1 MFNLKSKLRVGLDIG
16 SHSIKVVALERGTH
30 HSQRLV
36 HVRCREIYSGGEAY
50 DPEGPKK
57 GTVVPLLLEMFYE
70 MGLVPK
76 RIRHLGSSVGGLNI
90 AAKEI
95 RSLQLSEE
103 EMSSAML
110 LEARKHLPLDGT
122 ESIVDHQ
129 ILGDDPKEPDKV
141 RVLLAATTKRTFEAH
156 LDILR
161 EIELA
166 PGVVDIE
173 PLAVLN
179 SYVGSLE
186 LPDEGVLVFLNVGC
200 RKTNLSVFGRKDLFF
215 TRDLPI
221 GGYHFTQD
229 IMRDLSLEYREA
241 ENLKTSRGLRP
252 DVKRAGESAAAFTVT
267 EKSALEKLGEEVSRS
282 LRYYVKETGQG
293 LFVKFILT
301 GGTAGSKD
309 LQTFLSEKFN
319 LSVEAYNPLAQFD
332 SGTTQDNNPWQFA
345 AAAGLVLRAQ
355 AV

>member
-16 SHSIKVVALERGTH
+16 SHSIKVVAIERGTH
-30 HSQRLV
+30 RTHRLV
-36 HVRCREIYSGGEAY
+36 QARSREIFSGAEPY

-57 GTVVPLLLEMFYE
+57 ATLVPLLLEIFYE
-70 MGLVPK
+70 MGLPP
-76 RIRHLGSSVGGLNI
+76 RRLRHLGSAVGGLNI
-90 AAKEI
+90 SAKEI
-95 RSLQLSEE
+95 RALHLADE
-103 EMSSAML
+103 EMVSAML

-122 ESIVDHQ
+122 ETIVDYQ

-156 LDILR
+156 MDTLR
-161 EIELA
+161 EIELQ

-173 PLAVLN
+173 PLATLN
-179 SYVGSLE
+179 SYLSATE

-200 RKTNLSVFGRKDLFF
+200 RKTNLSVLGRKDVFL

-221 GGYHFTQD
+221 GGYHFTLD
-229 IMRDLSLEYREA
+229 LMRDLSMEYREA

-252 DVKRAGESAAAFTVT
+252 DVKRVGEPTASLSVT
-267 EKSALEKLGEEVSRS
+267 EKSALEKLGDEVSRS

-293 LFVKFILT
+293 LFVKFVLT

-309 LQTFLSEKFN
+309 LQTFLYEKFN
-319 LSVEAYNPLAQFD
+319 LPAEAYNPLAQFE
-332 SGTTQDNNPWQFA
+332 GGAHFEENPWQFA
-345 AAAGLVLRAQ
+345 AAAGLALRAQ

>member
-1 MFNLKSKLRVGLDIG
+1 MFSLKSKLRVGLDIG

-30 HSQRLV
+30 RSHRLV
-36 HVRCREIYSGGEAY
+36 HTRCREIYVGAEAY

-57 GTVVPLLLEMFYE
+57 ATVVPLLIEMFYE

-76 RIRHLGSSVGGLNI
+76 RIRHLGSAISGLNI

-95 RSLQLSEE
+95 RSLQLSED
-103 EMSSAML
+103 EMASAML

-122 ESIVDHQ
+122 ESMVDHQ

-141 RVLLAATTKRTFEAH
+141 RVLLAATTKRTFETH

-161 EIELA
+161 EIELN

-179 SYVGSLE
+179 SYIGSME

-200 RKTNLSVFGRKDLFF
+200 RKTNLSVLGRKDLFF

-221 GGYHFTQD
+221 GGYHFTLD
-229 IMRDLSLEYREA
+229 IMRDLSMEYRDA

-252 DVKRAGESAAAFTVT
+252 DVKRAGESAAALTVT

-293 LFVKFILT
+293 LFVKFVLT

-319 LSVEAYNPLAQFD
+319 LSTETYDPLAQFEG
-332 SGTTQDNNPWQFA
+332 GTTHDNNPWQFA
-345 AAAGLVLRAQ
+345 AAAGLALRAQ